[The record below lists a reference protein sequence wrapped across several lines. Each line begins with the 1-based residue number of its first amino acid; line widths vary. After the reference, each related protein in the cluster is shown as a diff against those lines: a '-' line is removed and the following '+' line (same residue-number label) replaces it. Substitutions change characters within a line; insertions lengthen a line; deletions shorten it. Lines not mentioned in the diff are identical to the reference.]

1 MSFDPKTIVQILV
14 LTVGIHVV
22 LSFLRTTRGSGLIR
36 GVAVAMVV
44 IFGGLLGVARFFD
57 LNELDFIVESV
68 SGFVVVILAIV
79 FQPELRRGIVSIGE
93 NPLLRRVIGSRGAD
107 VVDEV
112 AAACVAMAKRKQGA
126 LIAFERQNSLDPY
139 AQTAARIDSRV
150 QRDLLDT
157 IFYTGS
163 ALHDG
168 AVIIR
173 EGRIACAMAILP
185 LSENDQL
192 ASSVGT
198 RHRAALGL
206 TEETDAVVV
215 AVSEE
220 TGLISVFQG
229 GQMER
234 RVVRDELADVLR
246 ARLGGDDIAEPSKS
260 KRPSPAARV
269 LHALVANPGQKL
281 MSLLLAVGLFVL
293 AFRSVTTSETFGVE
307 VRVEA
312 GADARTTLS
321 RGTLRFVLP
330 SESLHVAAPAPATTF
345 EIEVTA
351 AHADFAEIAGGIG
364 GVLQIEPGW
373 IGTEVQVPADKI
385 TWGVEGARGNLDVR
399 FKKPESLVL
408 RIEEYGNAVVRPSI
422 ASFRPVEDG
431 DTLEGLTPPA
441 GKEVEPTSLEFNP
454 PSVLLRGP
462 KDEIAR
468 LAADPTQLHFEDITL
483 EKESEFG
490 FVERVRLE
498 RSAHPEIV
506 LDGDLFL
513 RGRLRQLEKL
523 VTQVELDV
531 ALLSFD
537 TEKAA
542 SPPPFDPPTA
552 TVTVLIKTRNLFP
565 DSLDESTRIAM
576 LTELL
581 QFVRARGRVFVDV
594 DAVDVNSNRA
604 SVEVGDLD
612 PIWRSEL
619 TTFFL
624 TAKDDPTA
632 SLRLEIDEAD
642 RTIVLTP
649 RAPADDDDE

>member
-1 MSFDPKTIVQILV
+1 MSLDPKTIVQILV
-14 LTVGIHVV
+14 LTVGIHVA

-36 GVAVAMVV
+36 GVAIAMFV
-44 IFGGLLGVARFFD
+44 IFGGLLFLARRFE
-57 LNELDFIVESV
+57 LYELDFIVESV

-112 AAACVAMAKRKQGA
+112 AAACVAMAKHKQGA

-234 RVVRDELADVLR
+234 RVVKDELADVLR

-260 KRPSPAARV
+260 KRPAPAARV
-269 LHALVANPGQKL
+269 LQTLIANPGQKL
-281 MSLLLAVGLFVL
+281 MSFLLAVGLFVI
-293 AFRSVTTSETFGVE
+293 AFRSVTTSEQFPVDIVVE
-307 VRVEA
+307 S
-312 GADARTTLS
+312 GDDARRTPT
-321 RGTLRFVLP
+321 RGVLRIVLP
-330 SESLHVAAPAPATTF
+330 SESLHVASPLPRARYMVDVLASQ
-345 EIEVTA
+345 A
-351 AHADFAEIAGGIG
+351 AFAAIAGGIG
-364 GVLQIEPGW
+364 GVVKVEPAWVGSERT
-373 IGTEVQVPADKI
+373 IAAGDI
-385 TWGVEGARGNLDVR
+385 TWGAGTVMEDLSVTFQTPD
-399 FKKPESLVL
+399 SLTL
-408 RIEEYGNAVVRPSI
+408 RIEEYGDAVVEPSI
-422 ASFRPVEDG
+422 ESFGPDADGVTLKGLRP
-431 DTLEGLTPPA
+431 PS

-454 PSVLLRGP
+454 PSVVLRGP
-462 KDEIAR
+462 KDEIAE
-468 LAADPTQLHFEDITL
+468 LAADPTKLLFEVIEL
-483 EKESEFG
+483 EDASEFG
-490 FVERVRLE
+490 FVERVRLDPE
-498 RSAHPEIV
+498 KHPEIV

-513 RGRLRQLEKL
+513 RGRLRQREEL

-537 TEKAA
+537 TEKAGT
-542 SPPPFDPPTA
+542 PPPFEPPTT
-552 TVTVLIKTRNLFP
+552 TVTVLIKTRKLFGEN
-565 DSLDESTRIAM
+565 LDESRRTVMIN
-576 LTELL
+576 ELL
-581 QFVRARGRVFVDV
+581 QFVRDRGRVFVDV
-594 DAVDVNSNRA
+594 DSVDENSNRA

-619 TTFFL
+619 SPFFSA
-624 TAKDDPTA
+624 AKTDPYA

-649 RAPADDDDE
+649 LATADDDDE